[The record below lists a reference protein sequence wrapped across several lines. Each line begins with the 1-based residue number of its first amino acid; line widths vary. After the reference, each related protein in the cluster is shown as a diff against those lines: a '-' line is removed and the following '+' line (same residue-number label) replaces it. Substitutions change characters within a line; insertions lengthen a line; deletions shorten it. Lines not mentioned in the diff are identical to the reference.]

1 MVPPPPKGAP
11 AAVQRLHLKNCYEIS
26 SGNSR
31 DIARG
36 APNPPTSNHKSSRSP
51 FFLMIHRIGFL
62 VNPIAG
68 MGGAVGLKGTDG
80 LVDEAIARGAVPRA
94 GARAA
99 EVLVRLRGSPY
110 EFLTCSGA
118 MGEDALREAGVTS
131 FRVVYSP
138 PDETSRNDTL
148 DACRAFVAGGV
159 GLVLFCGGDGTARD
173 IYEVAGDT
181 VPILGIPAGVKMF
194 SAVFALTPEAAAEIL
209 LHDPASLHLRDAE
222 VVDVDEEAYREG
234 ELRTRLIGYARS
246 PYLPGLVQGAK
257 QVFIDQDEDRAR
269 NEIARFIAEVILGTP
284 ETVYIL
290 GPGTT
295 TGEIARVLGVEKTL
309 LGFDAVKNGKV
320 VGMDLNEK
328 GMGELLAEPGPARLV
343 VSVLGAQGS
352 VLGRGTQQVSPMVLR
367 RIGVDN
373 VIVIATP
380 HKLAVTPVLFF
391 DTGDPGQDA
400 AFGDTVQVISGY
412 RIAQRMRLAHP
423 GT

>member
-1 MVPPPPKGAP
+1 
-11 AAVQRLHLKNCYEIS
+11 
-26 SGNSR
+26 
-31 DIARG
+31 
-36 APNPPTSNHKSSRSP
+36 
-51 FFLMIHRIGFL
+51 MIHHIGFL

-80 LVDEAIARGAVPRA
+80 LLDTALARGAVPHAGDRA
-94 GARAA
+94 TQ
-99 EVLVRLRGSPY
+99 VLVRLKGSPY

-118 MGEDALREAGVTS
+118 MGEDALRAAGITA
-131 FRVVYSP
+131 FTVVYTP
-138 PDETSRNDTL
+138 PFTTTREDTL
-148 DACRAFVAGGV
+148 NACRAFIDGGAD
-159 GLVLFCGGDGTARD
+159 LLLFCGGDGTARD
-173 IYEVAGDT
+173 IYEVAGDDI
-181 VPILGIPAGVKMF
+181 PILGIPAGVKMF

-269 NEIARFIAEVILGTP
+269 NEIARFIAEVIKGTP
-284 ETVYIL
+284 GTMYIL
-290 GPGTT
+290 GPGTS

-309 LGFDAVKNGKV
+309 LGFDAVRDGKV
-320 VGMDLNEK
+320 VAMDLNEQ
-328 GMGELLAEPGPARLV
+328 GMRELLAVPGPARLV

-352 VLGRGTQQVSPMVLR
+352 ILGRGTQQVSPVVLR
-367 RIGVDN
+367 RIGIGN

-380 HKLAVTPVLFF
+380 HKLAATPVLFV
-391 DTGDPGQDA
+391 DTGDEELDEN
-400 AFGDTVQVISGY
+400 FGDSVQVVSGY

-423 GT
+423 ATHG